1 MSNSVRIFG
10 RDVGDG
16 HPCLVIA
23 EVGVNHNGS
32 ASLALRLMD
41 EAHAAGADAVKFQK
55 RTPEL
60 AVPRER
66 WDALRESCTAP
77 VGERITEIEHRRRVE
92 LDEDAYAA
100 IDARSDALGLPW
112 FASPWDVPS
121 VEFLEARGVPA
132 YKVASVATATRDI
145 ELLRAVGATGKPV
158 LLSTGMCTLADVE
171 AALGALYLAGVGPVV
186 LLHSCSAYPAENA
199 DINLRAM
206 VTLRDEFGL
215 PVGYSGHERGLQV
228 SLAAVAMGACVVERH
243 LTLDRTM
250 RGSDHAASL
259 EPKGLAELVRDIRAI
274 EAAMGDGAKV
284 PRPSEAAALA
294 RLRRVA

>member
-1 MSNSVRIFG
+1 MSIARIFG

-23 EVGVNHNGS
+23 EIGVNHNGS

-41 EAHAAGADAVKFQK
+41 EAHAAGADVVKFQK

-60 AVPRER
+60 AVPRGR
-66 WDALRESCTAP
+66 WEALRESCTAP
-77 VGERITEIEHRRRVE
+77 VGERITELEHRRRVE

-100 IDARSDALGLPW
+100 IAARSAALRMPW

-121 VEFLEARGVPA
+121 VEFLEAQGVPA
-132 YKVASVATATRDI
+132 YKVASVATATRDA

-186 LLHSCSAYPAENA
+186 LLHSCSAYPAENG

-206 VTLRDEFGL
+206 ETLRNAFGL

-228 SLAAVAMGACVVERH
+228 SLAAVAMGACVIERH

-274 EAAMGDGAKV
+274 EAAMGDGVKV